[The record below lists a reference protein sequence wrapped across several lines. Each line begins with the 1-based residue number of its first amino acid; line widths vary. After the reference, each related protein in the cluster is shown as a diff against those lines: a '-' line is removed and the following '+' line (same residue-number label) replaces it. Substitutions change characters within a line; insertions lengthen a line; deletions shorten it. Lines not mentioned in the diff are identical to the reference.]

1 MNKRVTRS
9 AVLLA
14 ATGTA
19 VATLAAVLSVP
30 APARAEKQVALPA
43 QASSYRMGD
52 GTVITLN
59 RNRERARV
67 VGSMGGT
74 PAHRAAWVSGKYTV
88 RVSRDVVKI
97 EVQPGYIVG
106 CQVNFSGADS
116 SGDEGD
122 ADAFGGGIDSLG
134 AGESVHLGPGQAAQF
149 NINDTEYADDFGAEK
164 HDPYPTFTN
173 TRVARFSYVN
183 AQLGLTGCAGYAQAR
198 STVRVMV
205 ETDFAM
211 QTVNFYGRP
220 FSIG

>member
-74 PAHRAAWVSGKYTV
+74 PAHRAA
-88 RVSRDVVKI
+88 
-97 EVQPGYIVG
+97 
-106 CQVNFSGADS
+106 
-116 SGDEGD
+116 
-122 ADAFGGGIDSLG
+122 
-134 AGESVHLGPGQAAQF
+134 
-149 NINDTEYADDFGAEK
+149 
-164 HDPYPTFTN
+164 
-173 TRVARFSYVN
+173 
-183 AQLGLTGCAGYAQAR
+183 
-198 STVRVMV
+198 
-205 ETDFAM
+205 
-211 QTVNFYGRP
+211 
-220 FSIG
+220 